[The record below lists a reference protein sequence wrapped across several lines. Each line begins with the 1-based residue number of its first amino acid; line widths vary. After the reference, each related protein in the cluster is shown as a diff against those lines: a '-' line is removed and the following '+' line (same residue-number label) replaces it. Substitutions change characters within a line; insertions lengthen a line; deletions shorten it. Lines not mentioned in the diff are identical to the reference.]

1 LLYGRGRAV
10 PPLVQVGELARQ
22 RPTDVDVSP
31 DEEYHFAGVYSF
43 GRGVFPGEKKKG
55 AEFAYKELTR
65 LRRGDFTYP
74 KLMAWEGALGIVPTE
89 CDGLVVS
96 PEFPV
101 FELDDDRVLPDVLD
115 VYFRDPMIWPS
126 LKGDSPGTNVRRR
139 RLNPS
144 TFLGL
149 KIPLPSM
156 GDQRRLAGVRAQ
168 LTDAARARADSLDE
182 LDDLVGCMLWRV
194 FGDAQ
199 DQPAPTEDRTAA

>member
-1 LLYGRGRAV
+1 MGDRRKRVKPETMLGHRIALPPIQEQLRLAAQIDRMAVLVDEARGLLQRARDEALRVCRALLYGRGRAV

-43 GRGVFPGEKKKG
+43 GRGVFPGGKKKG

-101 FELDDDRVLPDVLD
+101 FELDKDRVLPDVLD
-115 VYFRDPMIWPS
+115 VYFRTP
-126 LKGDSPGTNVRRR
+126 
-139 RLNPS
+139 
-144 TFLGL
+144 
-149 KIPLPSM
+149 
-156 GDQRRLAGVRAQ
+156 
-168 LTDAARARADSLDE
+168 
-182 LDDLVGCMLWRV
+182 
-194 FGDAQ
+194 
-199 DQPAPTEDRTAA
+199 